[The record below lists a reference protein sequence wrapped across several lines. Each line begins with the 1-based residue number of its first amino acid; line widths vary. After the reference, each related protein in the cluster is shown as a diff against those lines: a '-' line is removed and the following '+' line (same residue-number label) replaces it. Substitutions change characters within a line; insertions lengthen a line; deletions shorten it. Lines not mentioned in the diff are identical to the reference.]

1 MCQTRTTPSRICR
14 LTPLDQRDRECGG
27 TAMGRSMKTSLIGVT
42 LLSLAIGARSL
53 AAPPLPAE
61 HLTAEKLP
69 PNNAHRIYVLDEAFI
84 NEIDARVHLFDGD
97 TYRRLGQ
104 IDAGFSPGFN
114 LSPDGKTSVIGTTYF
129 SRGSRGTR
137 TDVVEFTDNTTLSTS
152 HEIVLPPKR
161 AMTLPTYFNVA
172 YSADSRFL
180 YVSYV
185 TPAASFGV
193 LDPAKYSVIGEID
206 TAGCV
211 LVIPSGPNRVSSLC
225 ESGRLLTVTL
235 GAEGHEAS
243 RAMSDAFFDPDKD
256 PIFVQGVPITDGY
269 AFLSF
274 LGEVHEVDFSGAG
287 PVFHQ
292 PWSLVSAAEKGQ
304 WRPGGQQVGAI
315 HRHLGKLFV
324 PMHRGG
330 EGSHKDGG
338 TEIWVFDMKTHQRV
352 ARWPVSSQ
360 KLAPVVAVQV
370 TQDDAPILFAAT
382 DRSDVAVFDAL
393 TGHLRHVEKQLGQT
407 PWLMLNP

>member
-1 MCQTRTTPSRICR
+1 
-14 LTPLDQRDRECGG
+14 
-27 TAMGRSMKTSLIGVT
+27 MKTCFT
-42 LLSLAIGARSL
+42 CAALLSLATAAPLL

-61 HLTAEKLP
+61 HLTVTTLP
-69 PNNAHRIYVLDEAFI
+69 PNNPHRIYVLDEAFF

-104 IDAGFSPGFN
+104 IGAGFSPGFN
-114 LSPDGKTSVIGTTYF
+114 LSPDGKTSVISTTYF
-129 SRGSRGTR
+129 ARGSRGTR
-137 TDVVEFTDNTTLSTS
+137 TDVVEFTDNATLSVT
-152 HEIVLPPKR
+152 HEIVLPAKR
-161 AMTLPTYFNVA
+161 AMTLPTYFNVS

-193 LDPAKYSVIGEID
+193 LDPAKNAVLDEID

-211 LVIPSGPNRVSSLC
+211 LVIPSGPNRVSSIC

-235 GAEGHEAS
+235 DAQGHEAS

-256 PIFVQGVPITDGY
+256 PVFVQGIPIPDGF

-274 LGEVHEVDFSGAG
+274 LGEVHEVDFSGAQ
-287 PVFHQ
+287 PSFHK
-292 PWSLVSAAEKGQ
+292 PWSLLSAADKAQ
-304 WRPGGQQVGAI
+304 SWRPGGTQVGAI
-315 HRHLGKLFV
+315 HRKLGRLFV

-330 EGSHKDGG
+330 EGTHKSGG

-352 ARWPVSSQ
+352 ARWPLAPQ
-360 KLAPVVAVQV
+360 KLAAVGSVQV
-370 TQDDAPILFAAT
+370 SQDDAPILFAAT
-382 DRSDVAVFDAL
+382 ESSDVAVFDAL
-393 TGHLRHVEKQLGQT
+393 TGQLRHVEKRLGQT
-407 PWLMLNP
+407 PWLLLNP